1 VLLRKAIPLER
12 PLLAGAAIRGPHRFD
27 GKFMSLVFYDT
38 ETTGIHTA
46 FDQILQFA
54 AIQTDDDFNELD
66 RFEIRCRLLP
76 HVVPSPGAM
85 RVTGVSVAQ
94 LTDPNLP
101 SHYEMVRA
109 IRRKL
114 DAWSPAVF
122 MGYNSLQFDEQLLRQ
137 ALFQTLHSPYLTNTN
152 GNCRA
157 DVLRIVQAASVFA
170 PNTITVPVGDRGQS
184 VFRLDRLA
192 PANGFDHAHAHDALA
207 DVEATIHLCRLLAE
221 RNHEFWS
228 WCTRF
233 SRKFVVQDFVRKN
246 PVFCLTEF
254 YYSRPHS
261 WLVTPIGK
269 SPGNQNDI
277 FALDLANDPDELGAL
292 DDDELARRLAQSPR
306 PVRRIRAN
314 AFPLI
319 APVDDMPAAS
329 MASEL
334 SRAEVERRAAIIR
347 RKSALRER
355 LCALMDEERKDAEPS
370 PHLEEQIYDGFITDE
385 DAPLLAEFH
394 DASWDDRLAL
404 TDRIRDRRL
413 RLLGRRLV
421 YFERPDLF
429 ARKERRDIEIALA
442 KRLLG
447 TDDPGKW
454 LTLPDA
460 IRQADDLIA
469 TATGDER
476 KLLDEHRAYLAGRTE
491 QASRLTG

>member
-1 VLLRKAIPLER
+1 MPVRREE
-12 PLLAGAAIRGPHRFD
+12 
-27 GKFMSLVFYDT
+27 FMSLVFYDT
-38 ETTGIHTA
+38 ETTGTHTA

-76 HVVPSPGAM
+76 HIVPSPGAM

-109 IRRKL
+109 IRRRL
-114 DAWSPAVF
+114 EAWSPAVF

-157 DVLRIVQAASVFA
+157 DVLRIMQAASVFV
-170 PNTITVPVGDRGQS
+170 PDTIAVPLGDRGQP

-192 PANGFDHAHAHDALA
+192 PANGFDHANAHDALA

-221 RNHEFWS
+221 RKHDFWS

-269 SPGNQNDI
+269 SAGNTNDI
-277 FALDLANDPDELGAL
+277 LALDLANDPDELGAL
-292 DDDELARRLAQSPR
+292 ADDELARRLAQSPR

-314 AFPLI
+314 AFPI
-319 APVDDMPAAS
+319 ITPMDDLPADFPAG
-329 MASEL
+329 EL
-334 SRAEVERRAAIIR
+334 SRADAERKAAVIR
-347 RKSALRER
+347 RKSVLRER
-355 LCALMDEERKDAEPS
+355 LCALVDDERKDVEPS
-370 PHLEEQIYDGFITDE
+370 PHLEEQIYDGFIAEE
-385 DAPLLAEFH
+385 DAPLLAQFH
-394 DASWDDRLAL
+394 AASWDDRLAL

-429 ARKERRDIEIALA
+429 GRKERRDIEIALA

-447 TDDPGKW
+447 SEESGKW

-460 IRQADDLIA
+460 VRQADDLIA

-476 KLLDEHRAYLAGRTE
+476 NFLGEHRAYLVGRKG
-491 QASRLTG
+491 QAARLMG